1 MKFIDKVKS
10 ASIFEIVLFF
20 VFVIYLI
27 FPINFPASVNVYI
40 DSSLGMIVMF
50 CITVYLLLY
59 KNPIL
64 AVLYVF
70 VAYELLRRSMRTT
83 ASSGQTA
90 YIQYTE
96 AGVKRDSELK
106 QMNAPV
112 EQRSLEEDVVAVM
125 APIGKSE
132 MPSFVDASFKPVAD
146 NVKGAAPI

>member
-1 MKFIDKVKS
+1 
-10 ASIFEIVLFF
+10 
-20 VFVIYLI
+20 
-27 FPINFPASVNVYI
+27 
-40 DSSLGMIVMF
+40 MF
-50 CITVYLLLY
+50 CITVYLFLY

-83 ASSGQTA
+83 TSSGQTA

-96 AGVKRDSELK
+96 EGVKRDSELK

-112 EQRSLEEDVVAVM
+112 EKRSLEEDIVATM

-132 MPSFVDASFKPVAD
+132 IPSFVDASFKPVAD
-146 NVKGAAPI
+146 NLKGAAPI